1 MEQAEAD
8 LVEWR
13 ANVAKRDPLVR
24 QARAAGLNINQIH
37 TISGISRSTV
47 YDILNATPPPAKRR
61 GKTAA
66 PKKKP

>member
-47 YDILNATPPPAKRR
+47 YDILNATPPPTKRT
-61 GKTAA
+61 GKATA
-66 PKKKP
+66 KKKP